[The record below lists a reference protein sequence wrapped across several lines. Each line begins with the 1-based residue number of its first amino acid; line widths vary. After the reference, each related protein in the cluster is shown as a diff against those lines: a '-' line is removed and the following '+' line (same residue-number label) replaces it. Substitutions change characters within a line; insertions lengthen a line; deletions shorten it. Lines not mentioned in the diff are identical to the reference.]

1 MAGAVESSRFE
12 RSMSGSKAVRSAST
26 RETKTSRSL
35 SLMRAQGSG
44 IGFGFDGFALGWV
57 VLAAD

>member
-1 MAGAVESSRFE
+1 MESSRFE